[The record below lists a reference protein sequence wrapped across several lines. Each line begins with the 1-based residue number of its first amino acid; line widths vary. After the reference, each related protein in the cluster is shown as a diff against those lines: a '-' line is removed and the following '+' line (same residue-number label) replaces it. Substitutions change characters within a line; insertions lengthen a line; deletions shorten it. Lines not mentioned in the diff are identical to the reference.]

1 MQLVGKGII
10 TISLHRAAL
19 RELWQTCKTD
29 RHTAPR
35 STLCISIPS
44 LDCWFPNAT
53 LCVHGNKI
61 WINGTEIKSYLI
73 EAIYSFFKVSFFD
86 LALRRH
92 VYEFNQVINCS
103 ESILRHVACVCSIYL
118 LSAASIAASKNMR
131 EVHHELWP
139 LGALVWQDWISN
151 RFFLSEHT
159 QGFFLRAR
167 SS

>member
-10 TISLHRAAL
+10 TISLHWAAL

-61 WINGTEIKSYLI
+61 WINGTEIKPYLI
-73 EAIYSFFKVSFFD
+73 EAIYSFFKVSFLFS
-86 LALRRH
+86 LCGAT
-92 VYEFNQVINCS
+92 YMS
-103 ESILRHVACVCSIYL
+103 SIKLLIAAYRFCVMWRVCSIYL